1 MNKNIDEILFALLR
15 IALYNN
21 VSTEIDW
28 KGLTEHEWKLCYRL
42 AAEQGV
48 MVMAWDGL
56 QQVIEKCNIPRS
68 LKISWGMSVQSNEQ
82 TYEHHCKTVAELTEL
97 YKGHGIGTVQL
108 KGVGLSTY
116 YPIPAHREGGDIDIY
131 TYSNNLQVR
140 SDQEANRLADE
151 LMLERGIKVD
161 TRSHKHSTFRF
172 NGISVENHKTFLSV
186 QINPVAVP
194 MDKLLHNLLEPVP
207 TALSGGKFYIQT
219 PPPAFNALFLSF
231 HAAQHFGYGFRLHH
245 LVDWAC
251 LLNREGYCMPQEV
264 TDKRFLNFV
273 CAMTHLCN
281 RLLGTSVQVNGGED
295 LVDTLY
301 NQLMNSPYSERIP
314 VKGKISVVWYKFK
327 RLLYS
332 HKMKSMVF
340 DISLFKVIIHSIW
353 FHLQKTGK

>member
-1 MNKNIDEILFALLR
+1 MNRIDDNILFALLR
-15 IALYNN
+15 MALYNKIC
-21 VSTEIDW
+21 TEVEW
-28 KGLTEHEWKLCYRL
+28 RGVTEEEWKRCYRL

-48 MVMAWDGL
+48 MAMAWDGL
-56 QQVIEKCNIPRS
+56 QQVMDQCNIPRS
-68 LKISWGMSVQSNEQ
+68 LKITWGISVQAYEQ
-82 TYEHHCKTVAELTEL
+82 TYVHYCQTAAELTAL
-97 YKGHGIGTVQL
+97 YKTHGIGMVQL

-131 TYSNNLQVR
+131 TYSNDLQAR

-161 TRSHKHSTFRF
+161 TRSRKHSTFKYK
-172 NGISVENHKTFLSV
+172 GVSVENHKTFLSV
-186 QINPVAVP
+186 QINPVAVS
-194 MDKLLHNLLEPVP
+194 MDKLLRNLLVP
-207 TALSGGKFYIQT
+207 TPTTLCEGKFNIQT
-219 PPPAFNALFLSF
+219 PPSAFNALFLSF

-251 LLNREGYCMPQEV
+251 LLNREGYCMPQGV
-264 TDKRFLNFV
+264 TDERFLNFV

-281 RLLGTSVQVNGGED
+281 NLLGTNVQVNGGEE

-301 NQLMNSPYSERIP
+301 NQMMHSPYSERIP
-314 VKGKISVVWYKFK
+314 VKGEISVVWYKLK

-332 HKMKSMVF
+332 HRMLNMVF
-340 DISLFKVIIHSIW
+340 DISLLKVIKHSIW